1 MNILLVDDHPLIR
14 DGIAGMLARLAPG
27 STLRQA
33 ADCAGGLALAK
44 DWDPRLVLLDLGL
57 PDASGLEA
65 LKAFKDA
72 CGTVPVVVL
81 SGNGDP
87 ELVMQALDLGASG
100 FIPKNMTPEEIWSA
114 LGVVL
119 SGGIFLPSNVGGRA
133 ADIPVSGRSAGHEGG
148 PSALDRIALTP
159 RQREILRALA
169 EGLSNKQIAVRFQL
183 AEPTVKAHVSSVMR
197 ALNVGTRTHV
207 LLWLSRNGIRLDTL

>member
-14 DGIAGMLARLAPG
+14 DGIAGMLARLAPD

-57 PDASGLEA
+57 PDASGLDA
-65 LKAFKDA
+65 LKAFKAA

-87 ELVMQALDLGASG
+87 ALVMQALDLGASG

-119 SGGIFLPSNVGGRA
+119 SGGIFLPASIGGS
-133 ADIPVSGRSAGHEGG
+133 ADIPFSERSATRNGEV
-148 PSALDRIALTP
+148 PALERVALTP

-169 EGLSNKQIAVRFQL
+169 EGLSNKQIAARFQL

-197 ALNVGTRTHV
+197 VLNVGTRTQV
-207 LLWLSRNGIRLDTL
+207 LLWLSRNGVRLDTL